1 MLELSEKLNVE
12 LSELRVTY
20 YQLKEE
26 HQQQSMGS
34 LENAS
39 FNELDLSPPPSPPSL
54 SLSLSLSLT
63 LSLQESSLE
72 WGDVEDALAIIREKK
87 EKGEPL
93 KSLSL
98 KVLKT
103 IKVSNHIARDYMY
116 VRDGQLFN

>member
-1 MLELSEKLNVE
+1 MNLISLS
-12 LSELRVTY
+12 LSL
-20 YQLKEE
+20 
-26 HQQQSMGS
+26 S
-34 LENAS
+34 LS
-39 FNELDLSPPPSPPSL
+39 LPPSPPSL
-54 SLSLSLSLT
+54 PLSLSLSLT
-63 LSLQESSLE
+63 LSLQESTLE

-103 IKVSNHIARDYMY
+103 IKVSNNIARDYMY